1 MIIHIASAGTLLVD
15 PPHWHLQMQ
24 WPKHHR
30 VQHLMCQCLKKMLPA
45 LGRAFQGLSLLRGTT
60 ALLKMTLYRMTAKT
74 ARMMENIQWMA
85 EKIQCQ
91 TKNIWYPMHN

>member
-30 VQHLMCQCLKKMLPA
+30 VQHLMCQCLKKSIP
-45 LGRAFQGLSLLRGTT
+45 GTEPSSSDYSPT
-60 ALLKMTLYRMTAKT
+60 EDDIYRMTAKT